1 MTNPATG
8 ELLAELAK
16 LPPAVTEAYEAVS
29 DAMAESF
36 TDEEMA
42 LWAKEGVSIG
52 TQTVRSW
59 ESAVEYYRVS
69 PEVARSLAFAS
80 FMQWAR
86 CGTYLSQDS
95 PTLAVAF
102 FKASP
107 SIVTNLRP
115 QYIPAGP
122 AWVARST
129 REPGNPAP
137 FRPVSSRSAQTS
149 YAICHSGM

>member
-1 MTNPATG
+1 MTNPPSG
-8 ELLAELAK
+8 ELQAELVK
-16 LPPAVTEAYEAVS
+16 LPPAVTEAYEGVA
-29 DAMAESF
+29 DAMADSF
-36 TDEEMA
+36 TDEELA

-95 PTLAVAF
+95 PTLAGGLFQGQSRYRYQLAAPVHPALGRSGPFAIQGHVEVQHAGSAF
-102 FKASP
+102 
-107 SIVTNLRP
+107 L
-115 QYIPAGP
+115 
-122 AWVARST
+122 
-129 REPGNPAP
+129 
-137 FRPVSSRSAQTS
+137 
-149 YAICHSGM
+149 